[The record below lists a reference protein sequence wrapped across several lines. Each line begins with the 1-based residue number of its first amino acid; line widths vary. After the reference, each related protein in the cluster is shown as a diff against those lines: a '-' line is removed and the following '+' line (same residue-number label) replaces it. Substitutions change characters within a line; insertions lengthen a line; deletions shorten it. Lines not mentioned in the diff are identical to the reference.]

1 VPLFTGV
8 RRRGFSEN
16 FASKILY
23 KGALPRPDS
32 PLRALSRGP
41 GAVVRRQA
49 RKTLHKAVNRRI
61 W

>member
-1 VPLFTGV
+1 V

-41 GAVVRRQA
+41 GAVVRRQG

-61 W
+61 R